1 MVSDRKPGT
10 QGKKTPKDQVHF
22 IVMMGRQGWS
32 AQDTADALADKFG
45 ESARGLRT
53 VQNILKASIDNQMPW
68 DRLRTPGTDV
78 RLIFNVLTEVIRV
91 SEGRKQELTQEE
103 ADWVAWVCH
112 AAPSLPLYYV
122 WVVACLYMA
131 ETRLSKQFTQLDVFL
146 AFKPWESLEAMKAF
160 DDMCENGLITDS
172 KVMVEVAAGARNA
185 VYHREDNPETQ
196 SDLLDGAYR
205 VISATTTDEMLTP
218 PEEQA
223 GGDSRANRQ
232 GQEQQVELQARGFPI
247 DEDHAALGMVYTH
260 EQQEHEDQEAEFWTA
275 VEEYKRRANES
286 T

>member
-131 ETRLSKQFTQLDVFL
+131 ETRLSKEFVELDAFL
-146 AFKPWESLEAMKAF
+146 AFKPWESLDAMNDF
-160 DDMCENGLITDS
+160 LDMCDNSLIPQGR
-172 KVMVEVAAGARNA
+172 VMVDVAAGARQA
-185 VYHREDNPETQ
+185 VYHQATSPTESVSEIPTG
-196 SDLLDGAYR
+196 SDL
-205 VISATTTDEMLTP
+205 
-218 PEEQA
+218 
-223 GGDSRANRQ
+223 
-232 GQEQQVELQARGFPI
+232 PI
-247 DEDHAALGMVYTH
+247 DEQHAALGMVFTH
-260 EQQEHEDQEAEFWTA
+260 QQEKEVED
-275 VEEYKRRANES
+275 
-286 T
+286 